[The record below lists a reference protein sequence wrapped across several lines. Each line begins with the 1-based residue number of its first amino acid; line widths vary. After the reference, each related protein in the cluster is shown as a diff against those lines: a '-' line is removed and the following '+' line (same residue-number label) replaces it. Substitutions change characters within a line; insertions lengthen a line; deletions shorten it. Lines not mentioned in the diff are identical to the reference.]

1 MKAKII
7 ATNFYGDSAE
17 SLEGDGGEN
26 ARIVL
31 VPDAPFDLTNSQAD
45 TNAFQVSFTWL
56 EGLNNGGKP
65 VDFYEISY
73 DQGRGVF
80 VVLEETWNT
89 GTSYT
94 TDAGLVS

>member
-1 MKAKII
+1 
-7 ATNFYGDSAE
+7 
-17 SLEGDGGEN
+17 
-26 ARIVL
+26 L

-94 TDAGLVS
+94 TEAGLVS